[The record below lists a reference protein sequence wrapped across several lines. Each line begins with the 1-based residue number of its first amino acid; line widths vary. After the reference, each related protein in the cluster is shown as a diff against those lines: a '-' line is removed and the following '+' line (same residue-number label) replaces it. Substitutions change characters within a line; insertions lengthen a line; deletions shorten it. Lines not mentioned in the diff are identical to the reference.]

1 MTFLFFKTERYLQK
15 LLGDA
20 VRARRTRRFKRI
32 FLTSAICLFLLMAV
46 LALTFSG
53 IGLLSQVEARVNQ
66 SSALDISVLPAAI
79 LQDARILAGRR
90 YADSLKAEVYYKQ
103 VLIAYT
109 ESRDEDVLVLFN
121 PGGWG
126 TKNLYASP
134 DWTSV
139 IEGIQ
144 HDITSAGYKVST
156 LNYLRTSNNVRG
168 QLNELKEMAT
178 GYKSK
183 AVDLCEL
190 VSFLTVHSPGLK
202 VILAGESTGTII
214 CDEAMTLLVDN
225 PRVFSIQTGS
235 PFWHTNRTQTRTIL
249 LKNNGLVPDAFSQ
262 GDLVTILKSSF
273 VSMVELNKPELEG
286 NILGFLSA
294 PGHEY
299 WWHYPGVG
307 EPIESFLVDDCEL
320 KSVTQQ

>member
-20 VRARRTRRFKRI
+20 IRARRAKRLKRLL
-32 FLTSAICLFLLMAV
+32 LTSAICLFLLMAV

-53 IGLLSQVEARVNQ
+53 IGMLSQVEARVNQ
-66 SSALDISVLPAAI
+66 SSAFDISTLPYNV
-79 LQDARILAGRR
+79 LQDARTLAEKR
-90 YADSLKAEVYYKQ
+90 YADEPRAGVYYKQ

-109 ESRDEDVLVLFN
+109 ESRDKDVLILFN

-126 TKNLYASP
+126 TKNLHASP
-134 DWTSV
+134 DWTSI

-144 HDITSAGYKVST
+144 HDITSAGYKVSV

-183 AVDLCEL
+183 AVDLSEL
-190 VSFLTVHSPGLK
+190 VNFLTRQSPGLK
-202 VILAGESTGTII
+202 IILAGESTGSII
-214 CDEAMTLLVDN
+214 CDEAMALLINN
-225 PRVFSIQTGS
+225 PSVFSIQTGS
-235 PFWHTNRTQTRTIL
+235 PFWHTNRTQIRTVL
-249 LKNNGLVPDAFSQ
+249 LKSNGFVPDSFSQ
-262 GDLVTILKSSF
+262 GDLVTILTSSF
-273 VSMVELNKPELEG
+273 KSLFELNEPELEG

-299 WWHYPGVG
+299 WWQYPGVG
-307 EPIESFLVDDCEL
+307 KPIVSFLIDYCDL
-320 KSVTQQ
+320 KSISN